1 MWSQSEENRSIRR
14 GVGLSENFRH
24 EIPESGQSFFV
35 YSLIFPT
42 LTFTKNMNSPT
53 NHNTSP
59 VPSVSYLVHLK
70 SDPGVATEG
79 GEPGSFRY
87 AHEHPSVIVHTG
99 QRLDV
104 DPVLTRECH
113 SCRVAKIRADPG
125 LSSAKSDR
133 SSGTR
138 FRFMTHSPWMRV
150 RQLPPNYVGVTSL
163 LLNPRTQRWPKR
175 SAPFSLSEGTRQQL
189 ALINAVCRNIYCMTE

>member
-113 SCRVAKIRADPG
+113 SCRVAKIRADPRTVFSKIRQVKRNEVP
-125 LSSAKSDR
+125 LHDSLSLDESSAATPELCR
-133 SSGTR
+133 SHITSPESSNPAMAKA
-138 FRFMTHSPWMRV
+138 FRTI
-150 RQLPPNYVGVTSL
+150 LPLRG
-163 LLNPRTQRWPKR
+163 NPTATCP
-175 SAPFSLSEGTRQQL
+175 
-189 ALINAVCRNIYCMTE
+189 Y